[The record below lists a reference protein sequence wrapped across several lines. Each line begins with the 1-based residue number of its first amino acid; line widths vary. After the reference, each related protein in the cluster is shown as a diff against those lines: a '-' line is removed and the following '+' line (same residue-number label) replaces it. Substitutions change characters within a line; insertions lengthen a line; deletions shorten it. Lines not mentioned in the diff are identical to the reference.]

1 MYNLSYPFIRYD
13 RYNRY
18 NRLYHLAPVQA
29 AQAQKVHLY
38 MLHEQLDSEV
48 LQYIIKERLQ
58 TKDGEELNKLPS
70 LGNLA
75 AQMRVSRGKLRE
87 ELIAAQAFGVVEMR
101 PGDGTYVRPFDF
113 YAPIRTLVL
122 YGIAGDKRSFDSYYK
137 LRAQVEI
144 SFWTEAVRAL
154 TQEDHARLYRILE
167 QAESRLTSTP
177 VEIPHEE
184 HRELHLGMFGRLDNP
199 FALGLIA
206 AYWDAYEAVG
216 LHRYYDLSYFTR
228 MWDWHREMVDAIVAG
243 QYDQS
248 REILIRH
255 FTLLE
260 DRLSGKA

>member
-1 MYNLSYPFIRYD
+1 LGARAG
-13 RYNRY
+13 RRG
-18 NRLYHLAPVQA
+18 
-29 AQAQKVHLY
+29 AQKVHRY

-48 LQYIIKERLQ
+48 LRYIVKERLQ
-58 TKDGEELNKLPS
+58 TGDGEELNKLPS
-70 LGNLA
+70 LGDLA

-113 YAPIRTLVL
+113 YAPIRTMVL
-122 YGIAGDKRSFDSYYK
+122 YGIAGDKRSFDAYYK

-144 SFWTEAVRAL
+144 CFWTEAVRAL
-154 TQEDHARLYRILE
+154 TEADHARLYRILDA
-167 QAESRLTSTP
+167 AEARLHSTP

-184 HRELHLGMFGRLDNP
+184 HRELHLAMYRRLENP
-199 FALGLIA
+199 FVLGLIA

-216 LHRYYDLSYFTR
+216 LHRYYELSYYTR
-228 MWDWHREMVDAIVAG
+228 MWDWHREMIDAIAVG
-243 QYDQS
+243 QYEQGK
-248 REILIRH
+248 EILIRH

>member
-1 MYNLSYPFIRYD
+1 
-13 RYNRY
+13 
-18 NRLYHLAPVQA
+18 
-29 AQAQKVHLY
+29 

-48 LQYIIKERLQ
+48 LQYIVRHGLQ
-58 TKDGEELNKLPS
+58 TQDGEELTKLPAM
-70 LGNLA
+70 GKLA

-122 YGIAGDKRSFDSYYK
+122 YGIAADKRSFDSYYK
-137 LRAQVEI
+137 LRARLEI
-144 SFWTEAVRAL
+144 DFWDEAVGAL
-154 TQEDHARLYRILE
+154 TAEDHARLYRIQE
-167 QAESRLTSTP
+167 RAERKLTSAP

-184 HRELHLGMFGRLDNP
+184 HRELHLGMFSRLDNP
-199 FALGLIA
+199 FVLGLLE

-243 QYDQS
+243 EYEQGKQ
-248 REILIRH
+248 ILIRH

-260 DRLSGKA
+260 DRLSGKT

>member
-1 MYNLSYPFIRYD
+1 
-13 RYNRY
+13 
-18 NRLYHLAPVQA
+18 
-29 AQAQKVHLY
+29 

-48 LQYIIKERLQ
+48 LQYIVKERLQ

-70 LGNLA
+70 LGDLA

-113 YAPIRTLVL
+113 YAPVRTMVL
-122 YGIAGDKRSFDSYYK
+122 YGIAGDKRSFDAYYR
-137 LRAQVEI
+137 LRAQIEI
-144 SFWTEAVRAL
+144 CFWTEAVRAL
-154 TQEDHARLYRILE
+154 TEEDHARLYQILE
-167 QAESRLTSTP
+167 AAEARLGSKP

-184 HRELHLGMFGRLDNP
+184 HRELHLTMYSRLENP
-199 FALGLIA
+199 FVLGLIA

-243 QYDQS
+243 QYEQS
-248 REILIRH
+248 KEILIRH

>member
-1 MYNLSYPFIRYD
+1 
-13 RYNRY
+13 
-18 NRLYHLAPVQA
+18 
-29 AQAQKVHLY
+29 
-38 MLHEQLDSEV
+38 MLHEQLNSEI
-48 LQYIIKERLQ
+48 LQYIVSEKLQ
-58 TKDGEELNKLPS
+58 TQEGEELTKLPAM
-70 LGNLA
+70 GELA

-113 YAPIRTLVL
+113 YAPVRTLVL

-137 LRAQVEI
+137 LRAQIEI
-144 SFWTEAVRAL
+144 CFWTEAVRAL
-154 TQEDHARLYRILE
+154 TESDHARLYQILDR
-167 QAESRLTSTP
+167 AEAKLTSNP

-184 HRELHLGMFGRLDNP
+184 HRELHLGMFSRLDNP
-199 FALGLIA
+199 FVLGLIA

-243 QYDQS
+243 RYEHGK
-248 REILIRH
+248 EILARH

-260 DRLSGKA
+260 DRLSGKS